1 MYVSV
6 VLHQFG
12 QIAEVRVSMPWTE
25 VTTRASEIVFNKY
38 NVEYSQ
44 NEVLYFDK

>member
-1 MYVSV
+1 
-6 VLHQFG
+6 
-12 QIAEVRVSMPWTE
+12 

-44 NEVLYFDK
+44 NEVLYFDKWNKMNSYRMQ